1 MFAFFLN
8 GGVAGHALRFGG
20 EGGGFPFAGH
30 GVALVAFEPHFE
42 MGFVAVGDRLVL
54 GEEQERTEQAK
65 AEQTQRRSLRIS
77 YRGGLLRRRR

>member
-1 MFAFFLN
+1 
-8 GGVAGHALRFGG
+8 
-20 EGGGFPFAGH
+20 
-30 GVALVAFEPHFE
+30 